1 MNSYLKSI
9 LVLLIVFV
17 ASFAAHYLV
26 ISGMDVVRYWSQTNY
41 SLVGMYT
48 FGFCSSMLV
57 AVLVF
62 FANWSMPEKL
72 GVIFLGLVLLK
83 AIAGYI
89 YVKDGLKTIENNFI
103 EYNFLVVFFISLFV
117 DVYLAF
123 NALNQVDK
131 KV

>member
-9 LVLLIVFV
+9 LILLIVFV

-26 ISGMDVVRYWSQTNY
+26 ISGMNMEQYWAKTSY
-41 SLVGMYT
+41 SLVGLYT
-48 FGFCSSMLV
+48 FGFCSSLLV
-57 AVLVF
+57 AVLIF

-83 AIAGYI
+83 GVAGYI
-89 YVKDGLKTIENNFI
+89 YVKDGLKTFENNFI

-117 DVYLAF
+117 DVYVAF
-123 NALNQVDK
+123 SALNQADK

>member
-1 MNSYLKSI
+1 MNSYLKSV

-26 ISGMDVVRYWSQTNY
+26 LSAMGVGQHWSQTAY
-41 SLVGMYT
+41 SLIGMYA
-48 FGFCSSMLV
+48 FGCCSSLLV

-62 FANWSMPEKL
+62 FAKWSMPEKL

-89 YVKDGLKTIENNFI
+89 YVKDGLKTVENNFI
-103 EYNFLVVFFISLFV
+103 EYNFLVVFFIGLFV
-117 DVYLAF
+117 DVYTAF

>member
-1 MNSYLKSI
+1 MNSYLKSV
-9 LVLLIVFV
+9 LVLLIVFA

-26 ISGMDVVRYWSQTNY
+26 ISGMNTEGYWAQTSY

-48 FGFCSSMLV
+48 FGFCSSLLA
-57 AVLVF
+57 AVLIF

-83 AIAGYI
+83 AVAGYI
-89 YVKDGLKTIENNFI
+89 YIKDGLKTVENNFI
-103 EYNFLVVFFISLFV
+103 EYNFLVVFFIALFV
-117 DVYLAF
+117 DVYIAF
-123 NALNQVDK
+123 SALNQADK

>member
-1 MNSYLKSI
+1 MNSYLKSV

-26 ISGMDVVRYWSQTNY
+26 ISGMNVGQYWSKTNY
-41 SLVGMYT
+41 SLVGMYA
-48 FGFCSSMLV
+48 FGCCSSLLV
-57 AVLVF
+57 AMLVF

-83 AIAGYI
+83 AVAGYI
-89 YVKDGLKTIENNFI
+89 YIKNGLKTIENNFI
-103 EYNFLVVFFISLFV
+103 EYNFLVVFFIALFV
-117 DVYLAF
+117 DVYVAF
-123 NALNQVDK
+123 SALNQADK

>member
-1 MNSYLKSI
+1 MNSYLKSV

-17 ASFAAHYLV
+17 ASFVAHYLV
-26 ISGMDVVRYWSQTNY
+26 ISGMNVGQYWSQTTY
-41 SLVGMYT
+41 SLVGMYS
-48 FGFCSSMLV
+48 FGFCSSLFV
-57 AVLVF
+57 AVLIF

-89 YVKDGLKTIENNFI
+89 YVKDGLKAFENNFI
-103 EYNFLVVFFISLFV
+103 EYNFLIVFFIALFV
-117 DVYLAF
+117 DVYIAF
-123 NALNQVDK
+123 NALNQADK